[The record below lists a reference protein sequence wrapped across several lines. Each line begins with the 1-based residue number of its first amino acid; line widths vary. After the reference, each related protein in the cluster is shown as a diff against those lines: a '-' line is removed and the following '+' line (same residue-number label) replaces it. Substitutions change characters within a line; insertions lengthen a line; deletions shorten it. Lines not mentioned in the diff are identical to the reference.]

1 MFKIGKDEVKAVQKL
16 APKNKLKV
24 LSRRKNSRGHTYLVL
39 DDDYDTLRVL
49 KPSWQVYPR
58 HPGGRVP
65 LHLRRSG
72 MIDFK
77 RKENETE
84 NQYLWRVGVAIENG
98 SAGLT

>member
-49 KPSWQVYPR
+49 SS
-58 HPGGRVP
+58 
-65 LHLRRSG
+65 LR
-72 MIDFK
+72 
-77 RKENETE
+77 
-84 NQYLWRVGVAIENG
+84 W
-98 SAGLT
+98 

>member
-49 KPSWQVYPR
+49 SS
-58 HPGGRVP
+58 
-65 LHLRRSG
+65 LRGKSIRD
-72 MIDFK
+72 ILA
-77 RKENETE
+77 NE
-84 NQYLWRVGVAIENG
+84 YRYI
-98 SAGLT
+98 

>member
-49 KPSWQVYPR
+49 AS
-58 HPGGRVP
+58 
-65 LHLRRSG
+65 LRGKSIRD
-72 MIDFK
+72 ILADEY
-77 RKENETE
+77 R
-84 NQYLWRVGVAIENG
+84 YI
-98 SAGLT
+98 

>member
-49 KPSWQVYPR
+49 SS
-58 HPGGRVP
+58 
-65 LHLRRSG
+65 LRGKSIRD
-72 MIDFK
+72 I
-77 RKENETE
+77 
-84 NQYLWRVGVAIENG
+84 
-98 SAGLT
+98 LTDEYRYV